1 MATERKAAGD
11 TCWRDG
17 AAGGV
22 HPLEKQ
28 EEKRPSPID
37 PVSCPRYVVAAASS
51 SSWEPP
57 TQIKATVVISIRG
70 AVEAEKGGAGRMRW
84 PLARKRLSEWSYV
97 LDRRPSSRIEECDAL
112 LSGPR
117 RGWGAG
123 GQGRRI

>member
-17 AAGGV
+17 AVGGV

-28 EEKRPSPID
+28 EKRP
-37 PVSCPRYVVAAASS
+37 RHVVAVALSS
-51 SSWEPP
+51 SRESP
-57 TQIKATVVISIRG
+57 TQIKATVVISTRG
-70 AVEAEKGGAGRMRW
+70 AVEAEKGGGAGRMRW
-84 PLARKRLSEWSYV
+84 PLARKRLPEWSYV

-117 RGWGAG
+117 RGWEAG